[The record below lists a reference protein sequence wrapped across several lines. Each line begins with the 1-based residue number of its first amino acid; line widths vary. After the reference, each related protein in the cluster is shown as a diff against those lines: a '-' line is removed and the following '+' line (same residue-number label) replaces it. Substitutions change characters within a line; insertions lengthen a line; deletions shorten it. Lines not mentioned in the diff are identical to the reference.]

1 MLYQRDS
8 QDLDDIIVRSLEC
21 KMCVSFT
28 DEPFQAPEPLLPSFG
43 AGNIRRTSA
52 FFSTYTILYELFPLL
67 IPAYYQDITMM
78 MMFNAKERSL
88 DEFKVLG

>member
-1 MLYQRDS
+1 MNLSRHQNRCFRAS
-8 QDLDDIIVRSLEC
+8 VRAIFVVRLH
-21 KMCVSFT
+21 
-28 DEPFQAPEPLLPSFG
+28 
-43 AGNIRRTSA
+43 